1 MHGPLDGIRILDWT
15 QFQLGPV
22 AGEILGD
29 LGAEVIK
36 IEHPVSGDGGRGMMR
51 VLGILTGAKGGRNY
65 FFETFNRNKKGIT
78 LDLSQ
83 QKGREIFYELVK
95 KSDVVL
101 ENFRPGVTQ
110 KLLADYEI
118 VKKYNPK
125 IIYVS
130 GSAFGEKGPDSQ
142 LPGFDYLGLARS
154 GSMYAFTGG
163 PREMPPIAH
172 LGGIADQL
180 GGTMMA
186 FGAITALY
194 ARDRFGI
201 GQKVT
206 TSHLSCMMWLYQ
218 NSLAQMLQQG
228 VEHVSY
234 PREEANNPLWNHYKC
249 GDGKWIA
256 MAHIQSDR
264 QWPAVCKA
272 MGIEHLVDDP
282 RFKNADVRKE
292 NSRELVKI
300 LDQKFITRNRDDWIN
315 IFRGTD
321 KDLIVCEV
329 NKFTDLL
336 NDPQVVANKYIEEI
350 DYPILGKMM
359 VQSFCVEW
367 SETQPSIRMPAPE
380 FGQHT
385 EEVLMDLLGYTWE
398 QLSELKDKKII

>member
-1 MHGPLDGIRILDWT
+1 M
-15 QFQLGPV
+15 
-22 AGEILGD
+22 ILGD
-29 LGAEVIK
+29 LGADVIK
-36 IEHPVSGDGGRGMMR
+36 IEHPVRGDGGRGMMR

-65 FFETFNRNKKGIT
+65 FFETFNRNKRGIT
-78 LDLSQ
+78 LDLT
-83 QKGREIFYELVK
+83 KPEGREIFYELAK
-95 KSDVVL
+95 ESDVIL
-101 ENFRPGVTQ
+101 ENFRPGVTK
-110 KLLADYEI
+110 KLGADYDA
-118 VKKYNPK
+118 VSKHNPK

-163 PREMPPIAH
+163 PKGMQPIAP

-194 ARDRFGI
+194 ARDRFGK

-206 TSHLSCMMWLYQ
+206 TSHLTCMMWLYQ

-234 PREEANNPLWNHYKC
+234 PREEANNPLWNHYRC
-249 GDGKWIA
+249 GDGKWLA

-272 MGIEHLVDDP
+272 MGIESLRNDP
-282 RFKNADVRKE
+282 KFANADVRKDNSKE
-292 NSRELVKI
+292 LVGIFDEIFATKSREE
-300 LDQKFITRNRDDWIN
+300 WIR
-315 IFRGTD
+315 IFRATD

-336 NDPQVVANKYIEEI
+336 DDPQVIANNYFEEI
-350 DYPILGKMM
+350 DYPVLGRMKL
-359 VQSFCVEW
+359 QKFCLDF
-367 SETQPSIRMPAPE
+367 SKSGTSIRMPAPE

-385 EEVLMDLLGYTWE
+385 EEVLLEVLGYDWE
-398 QLSELKDKKII
+398 KIVELKDKEII